1 MMRNDSLFIGLVARI
16 SLGGFVFTCHKE
28 ERAQNMDLFSFFS
41 RLSHSRGGH
50 VSRRS
55 DAMQLLPWP

>member
-1 MMRNDSLFIGLVARI
+1 MMRNDSLFIGMVARI
-16 SLGGFVFTCHKE
+16 SLGGFVLTCHKE
-28 ERAQNMDLFSFFS
+28 ERAQNMDLFFS

-50 VSRRS
+50 GSRRS